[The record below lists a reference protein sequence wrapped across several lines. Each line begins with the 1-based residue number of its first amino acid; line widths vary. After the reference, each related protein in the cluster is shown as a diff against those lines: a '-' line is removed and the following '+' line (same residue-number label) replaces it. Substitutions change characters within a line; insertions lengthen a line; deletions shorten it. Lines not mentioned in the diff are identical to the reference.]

1 MKIFHIIFVLI
12 FCSLSAQKTIPLD
25 TLKLKEA
32 KDMLADDYGNLYIYK
47 NKDFSFTK
55 YDSLGKQ
62 IGKMMLTVPYKVQTV
77 QNPLSVPL
85 FSENAQEMKFVDQ
98 NLNEIQRVDF
108 KQKFGFIKMAYAED
122 LQQLWLL
129 DESSKR
135 LIQYNFRN
143 ENTINSYPFDACFD
157 DLTDLLVYENK
168 VYILTKKHIRV
179 YTLKFEKIFEAEI
192 ENGKRFRRE
201 NEFILMITNNSIFKY
216 VPEKE
221 MVKIFEDPE
230 AQIVDKNTLSYFE
243 IKVNN
248 LYLYNLEKNKETKQ
262 PAEPDPKIKDT
273 EQDVERS
280 TGKAIEPDSPE
291 GKLEKKTQEIESEN
305 PSGSSLQKLINYSTE
320 VQAAEV

>member
-1 MKIFHIIFVLI
+1 MKLFYILFVLV
-12 FCSLSAQKTIPLD
+12 FCTLPAQRILPLD

-98 NLNEIQRVDF
+98 NMNEIQRVDF
-108 KQKFGFIKMAYAED
+108 RQKFGFIKMAYAED

-129 DESSKR
+129 DDSTKR

-143 ENTINSYPFDACFD
+143 ETIINSYPFDASFD
-157 DLTDLLVYENK
+157 ELMDLLVYENK
-168 VYILTKKHIRV
+168 VYILTRKHLRV
-179 YTLKFEKIFEAEI
+179 FTFKFEKLFEGPV

-201 NEFILMITNNSIFKY
+201 NELIMIITDRAIVAY
-216 VPEKE
+216 LPEKGTE
-221 MVKIFEDPE
+221 PVFQDP
-230 AQIVDKNTLSYFE
+230 ASQIVDKNTLSLFE
-243 IKVNN
+243 IKGNK
-248 LYLYNLEKNKETKQ
+248 LYLYSLEKATEKQ
-262 PAEPDPKIKDT
+262 VVTEPDPKRKDT
-273 EQDVERS
+273 EREAEPS
-280 TGKAIEPDSPE
+280 AEKPAEPDSPE
-291 GKLEKKTQEIESEN
+291 AKLEKKTDEIENRN
-305 PSGSSLQKLINYSTE
+305 PAESSLRKLMEEAADVESTGI
-320 VQAAEV
+320 

>member
-1 MKIFHIIFVLI
+1 MKFLNILFFFL
-12 FCSLSAQKTIPLD
+12 FCTAFGQKTLPLD

-62 IGKMMLTVPYKVQTV
+62 LGKMMLTVPYKVQSV

-98 NLNEIQRVDF
+98 NMNEIQKLDF
-108 KQKFGFIKMAYAED
+108 RQKFGFIRMAYAED

-129 DESSKR
+129 DDSTKR

-143 ENTINSYPFDACFD
+143 ETTINSYPFDISFD

-168 VYILTKKHIRV
+168 VYILTRKHIRI
-179 YTLKFEKIFEAEI
+179 YTLKFEKLFEASL

-201 NEFILMITNNSIFKY
+201 NDIILVIAGNSILKY
-216 VPEKE
+216 VPEKG
-221 MVKIFEDPE
+221 MVKVFEDPD
-230 AQIVDKNTLSYFE
+230 AQIVDKNILSYFA
-243 IKVNN
+243 IKANK
-248 LYLYNLEKNKETKQ
+248 LYLYNLEKIKEAKQ
-262 PAEPDPKIKDT
+262 QTEPDAVQKTSVPT
-273 EQDVERS
+273 AE
-280 TGKAIEPDSPE
+280 KA
-291 GKLEKKTQEIESEN
+291 SEN
-305 PSGSSLQKLINYSTE
+305 GSEAAEQKKEDQPKAAEDTLQKLIENVST
-320 VQAAEV
+320 VQDVGI